1 MITSDRLLEA
11 SRRSRFW
18 IVAVIGAALATTFLI
33 YAVSPR
39 AYTAQASLALDHAAA
54 AQPSAISML
63 REYLASP
70 EFSSKVVEGPL
81 AGQPGARGEVE
92 AWQKGVRVEHSGA
105 RDVAMIAYS
114 AETPLL
120 AARLVN
126 GAVDQYLE
134 DQRVGEALA
143 ARLDTLRAELVRVN
157 GAIEQQRM
165 VVGDAAPGLA
175 TRALVEDLDRN
186 LAAAKAD
193 VAETAAEIWPYPA
206 NFFPAVREL
215 RNERE
220 RLEAYRAGLS
230 SRYGPLHPALVAA
243 EKEIAEV
250 DDRIGEQVQ
259 KLNDAKSATRAAQ
272 MRAAAT
278 ETALGQANFLVG
290 ASEAAWARLAE
301 LQRHSDTVRSEY
313 QSLLQRHRMQQ
324 ERKPPVP
331 AQVLARASVPSQPS
345 SPNLLLLAMGGALA
359 SLVGAAGVMLAHVRG
374 SGFRSPRDLENT
386 LGLTLIG
393 SIPDIKLVSG
403 SRMRGEERLHPLEHL
418 AADPTSAFGSAIRD
432 LLGRLRDDEDR
443 PQAIAI
449 CSALPNEGKTT
460 LSICLALSAA
470 FAGEKV
476 VLVDC
481 DGRRRA
487 VSRAM
492 APDARVGLI
501 ECLKGEVRLEDALAR
516 DRDSGAWL
524 LPQSEAG
531 GVDANAIGSE
541 SMEIMIHKLRESFD
555 LILLD
560 TGPVLALAEARAVAG
575 MVDSVLLVARWRE
588 TPVAA
593 TRLALDLLRRE
604 RARVIG
610 ATLTLVGNGVATA
623 RRRAA

>member
-11 SRRSRFW
+11 TRRSRFW
-18 IVAVIGAALATTFLI
+18 IVAVIGAALATTLLI

-39 AYTAQASLALDHAAA
+39 TYTAEASLSVDPAAV
-54 AQPSAISML
+54 AQGSAIPAL
-63 REYLASP
+63 RQYLTSSQ
-70 EFSSKVVEGPL
+70 FSSNLVEGPL
-81 AGQPGARGEVE
+81 AGQSGARREGE
-92 AWQKGVRVEHSGA
+92 AWQKGLAVKQSGTTGIA
-105 RDVAMIAYS
+105 LVAYS
-114 AETPLL
+114 AETALL

-126 GAVDQYLE
+126 GAVDQYVA
-134 DQRVGEALA
+134 DQRAADALA
-143 ARLDTLRAELVRVN
+143 ARLDTLRADLGRVS

-165 VVGDAAPGLA
+165 LVGETGSGTAA
-175 TRALVEDLDRN
+175 TRALVADLDGE

-193 VAETAAEIWPYPA
+193 VVKTASRIWPYPA
-206 NFFPAVREL
+206 TVFPAVREL

-230 SRYGPLHPALVAA
+230 SRYGPLHPTLIAA
-243 EKEIAEV
+243 EREVADVDRRIAE
-250 DDRIGEQVQ
+250 QVR
-259 KLNDAKSATRAAQ
+259 KLNDAKAATQAAEL
-272 MRAAAT
+272 RAAAA
-278 ETALGQANFLVG
+278 EAALGHASLLVG
-290 ASEAAWARLAE
+290 ASEAAHARLAE
-301 LQRHSDTVRSEY
+301 LQRRSDAIRSEY
-313 QSLLQRHRMQQ
+313 QLLRSRVRDG
-324 ERKPPVP
+324 RKPPVP
-331 AQVLARASVPSQPS
+331 AQLLARASVSSRRS
-345 SPNLLLLAMGGALA
+345 SPDLLLLATGAVLA
-359 SLVGAAGVMLAHVRG
+359 SLIGAAGVVLAHVRG

-386 LGLTLIG
+386 LGITLIG
-393 SIPDIKLVSG
+393 AIPDIKLVSG
-403 SRMRGEERLHPLEHL
+403 YRARGGDRIHPPEHL
-418 AADPTSAFGSAIRD
+418 TADPTSAFGSAIRD
-432 LLGRLRDDEDR
+432 LLGRLREEDDR

-492 APDARVGLI
+492 APDADVGLI
-501 ECLKGEVRLEDALAR
+501 ECLKGKVPLEHALAR
-516 DRDSGAWL
+516 DSDSGAWL

-531 GVDANAIGSE
+531 GVDADAIGSE
-541 SMEIMIHKLRESFD
+541 SMENMIHKLRESFD
-555 LILLD
+555 LVLLD

-588 TPVAA
+588 TPVTA

-610 ATLTLVGNGVATA
+610 ATLTLVGNGVAGA
-623 RRRAA
+623 RRAA